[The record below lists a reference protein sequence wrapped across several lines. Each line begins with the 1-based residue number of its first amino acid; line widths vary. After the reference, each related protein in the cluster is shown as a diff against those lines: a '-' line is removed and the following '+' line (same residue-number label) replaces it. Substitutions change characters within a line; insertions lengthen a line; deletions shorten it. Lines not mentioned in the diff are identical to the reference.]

1 MAVTVIESSA
11 DLDGLHCWPG
21 AHEARSYLRAPHRH
35 RFVVSARVFVTHA
48 DRDVEWHDLRAMLR
62 TSLSVCAKGST
73 SGGLYDFGSQSCE
86 DLAVRVVDQ
95 LRLLHNV
102 NVQRVS
108 VSEDGEF
115 TAHYYPTVPD
125 PRTQS

>member
-1 MAVTVIESSA
+1 MAVTVIEASA

-21 AHEARSYLRAPHRH
+21 AHEARSYLRSPHRH
-35 RFVVSARVFVTHA
+35 RFVVSARVFVTHG

-62 TSLSVCAKGST
+62 TSLSLCAHGST
-73 SGGLYDFGSQSCE
+73 SGGLFDFGSQSCE

-95 LRLLHNV
+95 LRLLHGV

-115 TAHYYPTVPD
+115 TAMHYPTVPD
-125 PRTQS
+125 PRAVS